1 MFLDEYWKYKKL
13 FNGVDKSLLTNDSS
27 KPFSANSVRK
37 SGLNLTLKSQDYSDS
52 NEYSF
57 LNNRSDISSFNE
69 LNEPNSLNYKN
80 LKNVI
85 EKEAFKFRDS
95 FIGNKALYE
104 INIQNSINTTII
116 KLLRIVP
123 GDLSKTP
130 EEKIEIYYTVFDKA
144 FEEVLNNI
152 YLNSYSNYVH
162 QKNKVQNK

>member
-1 MFLDEYWKYKKL
+1 MPTTPIDEPKNFDAKKL
-13 FNGVDKSLLTNDSS
+13 QS
-27 KPFSANSVRK
+27 
-37 SGLNLTLKSQDYSDS
+37 
-52 NEYSF
+52 
-57 LNNRSDISSFNE
+57 I
-69 LNEPNSLNYKN
+69 
-80 LKNVI
+80 I